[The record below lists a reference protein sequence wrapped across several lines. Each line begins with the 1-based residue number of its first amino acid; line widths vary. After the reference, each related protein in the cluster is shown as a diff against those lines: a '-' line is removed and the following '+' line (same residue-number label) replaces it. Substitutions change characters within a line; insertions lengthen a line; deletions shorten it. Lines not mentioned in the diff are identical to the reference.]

1 MAKKTYMIQ
10 ISDLRAGEMLQDLA
24 KEDIRSFASET
35 AYLIR
40 KEWFARF
47 GCVSTESAPIADD
60 SNETVREIC
69 TRRGN

>member
-10 ISDLRAGEMLQDLA
+10 ISDLKAGEMLQDLA
-24 KEDIRSFASET
+24 KEDIRSFASEA

-47 GCVSTESAPIADD
+47 GVSKEQSP
-60 SNETVREIC
+60 EEIVDQKS
-69 TRRGN
+69 GAA